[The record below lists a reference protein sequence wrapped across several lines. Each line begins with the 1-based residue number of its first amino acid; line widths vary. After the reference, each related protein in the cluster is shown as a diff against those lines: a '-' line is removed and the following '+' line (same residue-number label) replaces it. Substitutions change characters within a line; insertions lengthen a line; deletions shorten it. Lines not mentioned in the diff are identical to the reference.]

1 MKGFLWSQSH
11 QLRCLWD
18 FKLEISLSHEMEGM
32 LTPLTVHI
40 ATIAN
45 LTELILCVRH
55 FAKYS
60 YFKYVASFNPHSIPM
75 SRYYAVLCL
84 VTQSYPT
91 LCDPMDCRL
100 PDSSVSGI
108 FQARIVEWVAMPSS
122 RESAW
127 PRDWTRLS
135 WVFCIASGF
144 FTAKSLGKPIEGR
157 THQSMWSY
165 KSNVTLFEVVGES
178 SGEVIEATGNL

>member
-18 FKLEISLSHEMEGM
+18 FKLEVSLSHEMEGM

-91 LCDPMDCRL
+91 LCDPMNCS
-100 PDSSVSGI
+100 PPGSSVHGI
-108 FQARIVEWVAMPSS
+108 LQARIVEWVAMPSS
-122 RESAW
+122 RGSFQ
-127 PRDWTRLS
+127 PKDRTQVSHIVGR
-135 WVFCIASGF
+135 F
-144 FTAKSLGKPIEGR
+144 FTIGATREAHGR
-157 THQSMWSY
+157 YYCDLHSIDEETEAQR
-165 KSNVTLFEVVGES
+165 GEITCLRS
-178 SGEVIEATGNL
+178 HSW

>member
-91 LCDPMDCRL
+91 LCDPMNCS
-100 PDSSVSGI
+100 PPGSSVHGI
-108 FQARIVEWVAMPSS
+108 LPGKKISFSRGSS
-122 RESAW
+122 W
-127 PRDWTRLS
+127 PRDWTCDS
-135 WVFCIASGF
+135 CI
-144 FTAKSLGKPIEGR
+144 GR
-157 THQSMWSY
+157 QVLHHWATR
-165 KSNVTLFEVVGES
+165 
-178 SGEVIEATGNL
+178 EAL

>member
-1 MKGFLWSQSH
+1 
-11 QLRCLWD
+11 
-18 FKLEISLSHEMEGM
+18 MEGM

-91 LCDPMDCRL
+91 LCDPMNCS
-100 PDSSVSGI
+100 PPGSSVHGI
-108 FQARIVEWVAMPSS
+108 LQARIVEWVAMPSS
-122 RESAW
+122 RGSFQ
-127 PRDWTRLS
+127 PKDRTQVSHIVGR
-135 WVFCIASGF
+135 F
-144 FTAKSLGKPIEGR
+144 FTIGATREAHGR
-157 THQSMWSY
+157 YYCDLHSIDEETEAQR
-165 KSNVTLFEVVGES
+165 GEITCLRS
-178 SGEVIEATGNL
+178 HS